1 LSLDYII
8 NAAVGMVLSFDLGEG
23 ENRTIGSSTAMLL
36 KTTSF
41 SELTGEEGNVHI
53 VVQRISYG
61 IVEGETQG

>member
-8 NAAVGMVLSFDLGEG
+8 NAAVGMILSFDLGEG
-23 ENRTIGSSTAMLL
+23 ENRTIGSSTAML

-41 SELTGEEGNVHI
+41 SELTGEESNVHI
-53 VVQRISYG
+53 VVQRISNG

>member
-8 NAAVGMVLSFDLGEG
+8 NAAVGMILSFDLGEG
-23 ENRTIGSSTAMLL
+23 ENRTIGSSTAML

-53 VVQRISYG
+53 VVQRISNG
-61 IVEGETQG
+61 VVEGETQG